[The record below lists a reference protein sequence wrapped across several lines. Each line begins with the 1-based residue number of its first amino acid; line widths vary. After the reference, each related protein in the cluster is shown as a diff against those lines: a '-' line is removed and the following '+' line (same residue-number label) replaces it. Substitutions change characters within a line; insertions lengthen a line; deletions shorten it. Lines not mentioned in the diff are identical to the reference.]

1 MWYKKVVLTGKE
13 SWPITLA
20 SNVRIYSL
28 IIDDMLLEQFTEWP
42 GEEIRWYKASRKL
55 ILPASYYGEPITEEE
70 MKQVKLNYCL
80 NQIHDETE

>member
-1 MWYKKVVLTGKE
+1 
-13 SWPITLA
+13 
-20 SNVRIYSL
+20 
-28 IIDDMLLEQFTEWP
+28 MLLEQFTEWP